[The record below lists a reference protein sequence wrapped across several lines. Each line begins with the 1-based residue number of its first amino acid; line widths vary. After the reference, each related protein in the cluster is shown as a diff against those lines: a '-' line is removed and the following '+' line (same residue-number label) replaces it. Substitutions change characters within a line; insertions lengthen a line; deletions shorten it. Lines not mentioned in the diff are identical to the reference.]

1 MGTEITLD
9 IGKLTLVYNKNQI
22 GWDHGALFQEKDRK
36 RLPSDAINY
45 EYFEENKKDPGPM
58 EMAFVRP
65 LREVIPRLEM
75 LGFTPE
81 FARKEY
87 ERCSSGWRE
96 HSKAMAEYDDSPA
109 PCLDLMSFDE
119 FCSFAVEHAVEDLD
133 GTFAYTDHVK
143 DEDIVHGRFKDD
155 GRLARLPHFSHYDH
169 SSYSERSYF
178 GNLIN
183 ILHPYSVL
191 RILGGNARNL
201 ETPLVWQYGPLV
213 EAGWATADEFI
224 SNARRTET
232 FLIATEGSSDVHI
245 LKHALALL
253 KPEIADF
260 FRFIDVT
267 ESHPFSGAGN
277 LLKFA
282 EGLAKI
288 DVHNHVIFVFDNDAE
303 GYSAFQRLEKLQLP
317 INMRAMLLPEL
328 EAFRSFSVRGPEG
341 ISAADI
347 NRRAA
352 GIECYLDLGF
362 ENASPPRVLWT
373 TYKTDL
379 DLYQG
384 ALERKEGYVK
394 DFLKQTPETLK
405 AGAYDTN
412 KLKAVLDALE
422 ARCSSMRMDI
432 ESAGQPFEIERD

>member
-1 MGTEITLD
+1 
-9 IGKLTLVYNKNQI
+9 
-22 GWDHGALFQEKDRK
+22 
-36 RLPSDAINY
+36 
-45 EYFEENKKDPGPM
+45 
-58 EMAFVRP
+58 
-65 LREVIPRLEM
+65 
-75 LGFTPE
+75 
-81 FARKEY
+81 
-87 ERCSSGWRE
+87 
-96 HSKAMAEYDDSPA
+96 
-109 PCLDLMSFDE
+109 
-119 FCSFAVEHAVEDLD
+119 
-133 GTFAYTDHVK
+133 
-143 DEDIVHGRFKDD
+143 
-155 GRLARLPHFSHYDH
+155 
-169 SSYSERSYF
+169 
-178 GNLIN
+178 
-183 ILHPYSVL
+183 
-191 RILGGNARNL
+191 
-201 ETPLVWQYGPLV
+201 
-213 EAGWATADEFI
+213 
-224 SNARRTET
+224 
-232 FLIATEGSSDVHI
+232 
-245 LKHALALL
+245 
-253 KPEIADF
+253 
-260 FRFIDVT
+260 VT

-288 DVHNHVIFVFDNDAE
+288 DVHNQVIFVFDNDAE
-303 GYSAFQRLEKLQLP
+303 GFSAFQRLAKLQLP

-341 ISAADI
+341 ISDADI

-422 ARCSSMRMDI
+422 AKCSSMRMDI